1 MIKIK
6 KNIDNSIN
14 MSGINYANVTG
25 QSDNPARRRWG
36 KLSQSIRY
44 SPYRSHQNPT
54 KYQTDGKPKLGLG
67 IPIQK
72 GLSMDEWLRHHGYQN
87 TVEFVDHA
95 TPEEYAYLKNEWREY
110 SSYTGGYGAAPYNPL
125 MGGNVLGTASE
136 IGFGLAPGILRGGV
150 RRKSKRAKSKSK
162 SKRVKRVKSK
172 SKSKSKRAKRVKRA
186 KSKSKSKSK
195 REKKRVKSKRK

>member
-1 MIKIK
+1 
-6 KNIDNSIN
+6 

-95 TPEEYAYLKNEWREY
+95 TPEEYEYLKNEWREY
-110 SSYTGGYGAAPYNPL
+110 SSYTGGYGTAPYNPL

-162 SKRVKRVKSK
+162 SKSKRVKRA
-172 SKSKSKRAKRVKRA
+172 KSKRAKRVKRE
-186 KSKSKSKSK
+186 KSKSKSK
-195 REKKRVKSKRK
+195 RGKKRVKTKRK

>member
-1 MIKIK
+1 
-6 KNIDNSIN
+6 

-67 IPIQK
+67 IPIKK
-72 GLSMDEWLRHHGYQN
+72 GLSMDEWLRYHGYQT
-87 TVEFVDHA
+87 TVEFVDDA

-162 SKRVKRVKSK
+162 SKSKSKRVKRVKRAKSKSK

-195 REKKRVKSKRK
+195 RGKKRVNSKRK